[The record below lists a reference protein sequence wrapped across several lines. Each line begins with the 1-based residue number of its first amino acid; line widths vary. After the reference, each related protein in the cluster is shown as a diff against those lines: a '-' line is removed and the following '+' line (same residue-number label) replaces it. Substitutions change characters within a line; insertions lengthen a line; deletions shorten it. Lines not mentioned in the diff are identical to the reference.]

1 MDLKREKSNESF
13 SENGNDRKK
22 EVEDEKEEDYP
33 DECTLFVGDIS
44 RSLTEEQLKET
55 FSRCGE
61 VVNVEI
67 KRDRVTHYSLGYA
80 FVQFKSRRQATDAK
94 VTLHKT
100 VIGNRAIRIG
110 WAQKNT
116 NIFVGDLD
124 PSITS
129 EQLREAFRAYG
140 PIYEEETFV
149 KHRNYGFVKFKH
161 RAHAEKA
168 KREMDGKMLG
178 NRPIRIGWGDANT
191 QKYCVHI
198 QFNPDEAEN
207 LTEADVRKKF
217 EEYGEVVSINLPRAY
232 GELKGFGFIHF
243 EDSDEG
249 EEAAARA
256 IAELNDTILADVQ
269 IKCNF
274 GKKQHSRGKHYH
286 MRKNRQPLYSMQ
298 VMMPVGPQGAWQPV
312 HPYMVSQPTQPQYYS
327 LPQGRDSYYQ
337 PPVYHPAYFASY
349 MPPNSYPYPSTY
361 LPKNQPQQSL
371 PNDNPNGANGGG
383 PPPE

>member
-1 MDLKREKSNESF
+1 MDVKREKSNEPLP
-13 SENGNDRKK
+13 ENGNDKKK
-22 EVEDEKEEDYP
+22 EVEEDKEEDYP

-55 FSRCGE
+55 FSSCGE

-67 KRDRVTHYSLGYA
+67 KRDRVTRFSLGYA
-80 FVQFKSRRQATDAK
+80 FVQFKSRRQAAEAK
-94 VTLHKT
+94 VMLHKK
-100 VIGNRAIRIG
+100 VLGNRAIRIG

-129 EQLREAFRAYG
+129 EQLREAFRAFG
-140 PIYEEETFV
+140 PIYEEDTFV

-198 QFNPDEAEN
+198 QFNPEEAEN
-207 LTEADVRKKF
+207 LTETDVRKKF
-217 EEYGEVVSINLPRAY
+217 EEFGEVVSINLPRAY
-232 GELKGFGFIHF
+232 GELKGYGFIHF

-256 IAELNDTILADVQ
+256 IAELNDTTLMDVQ

-274 GKKQHSRGKHYH
+274 GKKQHSRGKPFT
-286 MRKNRQPLYSMQ
+286 RKNRQPLYPMQ

-312 HPYMVSQPTQPQYYS
+312 HPYMVSQPSQPQYYP
-327 LPQGRDSYYQ
+327 LPQGRDSYYP
-337 PPVYHPAYFASY
+337 PPVYPAYFTSY
-349 MPPNSYPYPSTY
+349 LPNSYPYPPTYMPKAQSQQPSTTE
-361 LPKNQPQQSL
+361 NA
-371 PNDNPNGANGGG
+371 NGANGAGSTT
-383 PPPE
+383 PEQ